1 MAGFASAPYNSI
13 SPHKSVQRS
22 LYRNLEMASKLYKIS
37 PASLKY
43 LETPEL
49 WKIIESDG
57 ELAPHA
63 NHIVQQRFMDNN
75 IYTVPSAEAFKNL
88 TDHSSDPIDDII
100 RYDRVKTLKCLVD
113 AGLNLQHYS
122 RSGWMLLGLALATK
136 TDRISRYLIDASFP
150 KDICGRIGALNDC
163 EDGTFLSVAATWD
176 AFVHGASGETAW
188 HAAAECATDL
198 EFPRWIGVQAP
209 ETINERT
216 VHDARARYSQMKVI
230 IVGGGIAGL
239 AAAIG
244 LRRADHR
251 VQIFERSSFLRE
263 VGAAIHV
270 QPNASRILSDWDF
283 DPKRAR
289 FVTGLRTMVVPGT
302 SLTSNVGVD
311 CSHFVETYGAPW
323 YLAHRVDLHTELR
336 RLATTPDGPGFPVE
350 TILRSEVVGFDAE
363 NGSVTLTDGSVHKAD
378 LVVAADGVHTTAI
391 HQVIGHATPAVATG
405 SAAFRFL
412 IPTEDIQGD
421 PETAHLLEDGLM
433 RIYVAEGVRR
443 LIWYSCADNTVENF
457 VGIHLYEHGDGQKE
471 DWNLSADVSD
481 VLAQYHDFHP
491 TLLRIIKYNWSTFSQ
506 NKTHTNQAQ
515 KSNEH
520 QTMAAPLPRSYP
532 NLVPRPPRADR
543 RIEDGGALGEIF
555 ARMPDHPTLD
565 EIRDRLALF
574 EKVSTVSLLHSSH
587 KEGGSTHLLSYF
599 LSSSYYHHA

>member
-1 MAGFASAPYNSI
+1 MSLPGLESLVSSLGVPCMVVPPCVGRQRRVKQRICIPCLQCIIPMYFVIVADCRCRLNAAAVSCSQAMALETDGAMSKTMEGEPYKNFRSVKMAGFASAPYNSI

-216 VHDARARYSQMKVI
+216 VHGTTPLMK
-230 IVGGGIAGL
+230 
-239 AAAIG
+239 AAACNRFPR
-244 LRRADHR
+244 LLSFFSRMVLVQRLSMMR
-251 VQIFERSSFLRE
+251 V
-263 VGAAIHV
+263 
-270 QPNASRILSDWDF
+270 
-283 DPKRAR
+283 
-289 FVTGLRTMVVPGT
+289 
-302 SLTSNVGVD
+302 
-311 CSHFVETYGAPW
+311 
-323 YLAHRVDLHTELR
+323 
-336 RLATTPDGPGFPVE
+336 
-350 TILRSEVVGFDAE
+350 ILRPV
-363 NGSVTLTDGSVHKAD
+363 
-378 LVVAADGVHTTAI
+378 
-391 HQVIGHATPAVATG
+391 
-405 SAAFRFL
+405 
-412 IPTEDIQGD
+412 
-421 PETAHLLEDGLM
+421 
-433 RIYVAEGVRR
+433 
-443 LIWYSCADNTVENF
+443 
-457 VGIHLYEHGDGQKE
+457 
-471 DWNLSADVSD
+471 
-481 VLAQYHDFHP
+481 
-491 TLLRIIKYNWSTFSQ
+491 
-506 NKTHTNQAQ
+506 
-515 KSNEH
+515 
-520 QTMAAPLPRSYP
+520 
-532 NLVPRPPRADR
+532 
-543 RIEDGGALGEIF
+543 
-555 ARMPDHPTLD
+555 
-565 EIRDRLALF
+565 
-574 EKVSTVSLLHSSH
+574 
-587 KEGGSTHLLSYF
+587 
-599 LSSSYYHHA
+599 

>member
-1 MAGFASAPYNSI
+1 MYFVIVADCRCRLNAAAVSCSQAMALETDGAMSKTMEGEPYKNFRSVKMAGFASAPYNSI

-57 ELAPHA
+57 ELTPHA

-216 VHDARARYSQMKVI
+216 VHGTTPLMK
-230 IVGGGIAGL
+230 
-239 AAAIG
+239 AAACNRFPR
-244 LRRADHR
+244 LLSFFSRMVLVQRLSMMR
-251 VQIFERSSFLRE
+251 V
-263 VGAAIHV
+263 
-270 QPNASRILSDWDF
+270 
-283 DPKRAR
+283 
-289 FVTGLRTMVVPGT
+289 
-302 SLTSNVGVD
+302 
-311 CSHFVETYGAPW
+311 
-323 YLAHRVDLHTELR
+323 
-336 RLATTPDGPGFPVE
+336 
-350 TILRSEVVGFDAE
+350 ILRPV
-363 NGSVTLTDGSVHKAD
+363 
-378 LVVAADGVHTTAI
+378 
-391 HQVIGHATPAVATG
+391 
-405 SAAFRFL
+405 
-412 IPTEDIQGD
+412 
-421 PETAHLLEDGLM
+421 
-433 RIYVAEGVRR
+433 
-443 LIWYSCADNTVENF
+443 
-457 VGIHLYEHGDGQKE
+457 
-471 DWNLSADVSD
+471 
-481 VLAQYHDFHP
+481 
-491 TLLRIIKYNWSTFSQ
+491 
-506 NKTHTNQAQ
+506 
-515 KSNEH
+515 
-520 QTMAAPLPRSYP
+520 
-532 NLVPRPPRADR
+532 
-543 RIEDGGALGEIF
+543 
-555 ARMPDHPTLD
+555 
-565 EIRDRLALF
+565 
-574 EKVSTVSLLHSSH
+574 
-587 KEGGSTHLLSYF
+587 
-599 LSSSYYHHA
+599 